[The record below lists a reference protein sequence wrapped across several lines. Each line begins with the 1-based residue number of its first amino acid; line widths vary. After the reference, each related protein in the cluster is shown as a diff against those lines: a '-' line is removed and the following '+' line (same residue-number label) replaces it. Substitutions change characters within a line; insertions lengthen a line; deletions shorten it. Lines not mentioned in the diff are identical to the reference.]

1 MVGFGPGPW
10 EKVTLEVEDLLLN
23 ADRIYFRDP
32 TWEVYEHLER
42 QGKRLFRLNH
52 LYMLGLPY
60 GEVYG
65 MTVEILLKSARLYG
79 PLVYAQAGNPFVFEF
94 STAYL
99 LAEAAREGLTV
110 RVVEGMSC
118 LDTMFVE
125 HQLDP
130 GHGLQILNMF
140 QVLQGQPWTPQIGAL
155 IFQVG
160 APIVGYGSNFLEIMR
175 LEAHLG
181 RLYPPGHPLVL
192 MRPSATSTAQER
204 IPMKL
209 GELSRRSEELTLYS
223 TLYVPARG

>member
-1 MVGFGPGPW
+1 VVGFGPGPW
-10 EKVTLEVEDLLLN
+10 EKVTLEAADLLLQ
-23 ADRIYFRDP
+23 AERIYFRDP

-52 LYMLGLPY
+52 LYRLGLSY
-60 GEVYG
+60 TEVYS

-79 PLVYAQAGNPFVFEF
+79 PVVYAQAGNPFVFEF
-94 STAYL
+94 STAHL
-99 LAEAAREGLTV
+99 LAEAERQGMRV

-140 QVLQGQPWTPQIGAL
+140 QVLQGVPWTPQLGAL

-175 LEAHLG
+175 LQA
-181 RLYPPGHPLVL
+181 RLAQFYPPGHPLL
-192 MRPSATSTAQER
+192 LFRPSATSTAQER
-204 IPMKL
+204 IPMQL
-209 GELSRRSEELTLYS
+209 GELTRRTEELTLYS